1 MIFNNVSPDS
11 LAIDVR
17 ELSARLGAPSE
28 SLIDGISELE
38 EKLYSVAKPS
48 YTAMRVKLKREN
60 GAVVIGNAVSHS
72 RALSKLLD
80 GSDECV
86 LLVATLGIGVD
97 RLVMR
102 TANISTRDAFVIDAL
117 ADALIEALC
126 DFAEAEV
133 CSGLDTSGRFSPGY
147 ADLELSLGRDII
159 AMTDA
164 ERTLG
169 IKLTESGLMV
179 PKKSVN
185 AIIAVRNFKNDK

>member
-28 SLIDGISELE
+28 SLIDRISELE

>member
-38 EKLYSVAKPS
+38 EKLFSVAKPS

>member
-1 MIFNNVSPDS
+1 MICKNVSPES
-11 LAIDVR
+11 LVVDAR
-17 ELSARLGAPSE
+17 ELSARLGAPAD
-28 SLIDGISELE
+28 SLVDGLCELK

-48 YTAMRVKLKREN
+48 YVAMRVKLKREN
-60 GAVVIGNAVSHS
+60 GTVAIGNAVSHS
-72 RALSKLLD
+72 RALARLLD
-80 GSDECV
+80 GSDECI

-102 TANISTRDAFVIDAL
+102 TANASPRDAFVIDAL

-126 DFAEAEV
+126 DFAEAEA

-185 AIIAVRNFKNDK
+185 AIIAVRNLKNDQ